1 MRRTAIVAVIAGLAA
16 LPAQAQNRE
25 HLQMAAELRILQ
37 QQNQELAN
45 ALAQAIQLLNET
57 AKTLN
62 SRIDQTNDAMRKG
75 FADQSITLGTA
86 AGDARKTLAQTQDL
100 ATRLGELKEEVSA
113 LRTSLPTL
121 ISRLTPTDAGPPSDP
136 ELAAAAAAATAA
148 IQAPP
153 AGGVT
158 PQRMYDTAYEDYAL
172 GRFAPAVAGFEE
184 FLKTF
189 PTSPRAPSAQYYL
202 GEAEFYQNRIEQA
215 IAAYSLVIQN
225 YPKSEQVP
233 WAYYRRGMAQSRLQQ
248 SAAARTSFEA
258 VVKQFPE
265 TEPAILALSQLQRLD
280 SAPPPAPSTRKP

>member
-153 AGGVT
+153 AVGVT

-172 GRFAPAVAGFEE
+172 GRFTPAVAGFEE

-202 GEAEFYQNRIEQA
+202 GEAEFYQNRIEQS

-225 YPKSEQVP
+225 YPKTEQAA
-233 WAYYRRGMAQSRLQQ
+233 WSYYKRGVSQTRLGQT
-248 SAAARTSFEA
+248 AAARASFEA
-258 VVKQFPE
+258 AVKQFGE
-265 TEPAILALSQLQRLD
+265 IEPGILSLNQLQALD
-280 SAPPPAPSTRKP
+280 SKLAAPPAKPGK

>member
-1 MRRTAIVAVIAGLAA
+1 MRKIVIVAVVVGLASI
-16 LPAQAQNRE
+16 PAQAQNRE
-25 HLQMAAELRILQ
+25 HLQMAAELRIVQ

-45 ALAQAIQLLNET
+45 ALAQAIQLLNDT

-62 SRIDQTNDAMRKG
+62 SRLDQTNDAMRKG

-86 AGDARKTLAQTQDL
+86 AGDSRKTLAQTQDL

-113 LRTSLPTL
+113 LRTSLPAL
-121 ISRLTPTDAGPPSDP
+121 IARLAPTDAGPPSDP
-136 ELAAAAAAATAA
+136 ELAAAAAAAAA
-148 IQAPP
+148 ASQAPP
-153 AGGVT
+153 TGGVT
-158 PQRMYDTAYEDYAL
+158 PQRMYDTANEDYAL
-172 GRFAPAVAGFEE
+172 GRYAQAVSGFEE

-189 PTSPRAPSAQYYL
+189 PTSTRAPNAQYYL

-225 YPKSEQVP
+225 YPKSDQVP
-233 WAYYRRGMAQSRLQQ
+233 WAYYKRGMAQSRLQQ
-248 SAAARTSFEA
+248 SGAARTSFEA

-280 SAPPPAPSTRKP
+280 SAPPPATTRKP

>member
-1 MRRTAIVAVIAGLAA
+1 MRKTVIVAVIVGLASI
-16 LPAQAQNRE
+16 PAQAQNRE

-45 ALAQAIQLLNET
+45 ALAQAIQLLNDT
-57 AKTLN
+57 TKTLN

-86 AGDARKTLAQTQDL
+86 AGDSRKTLAQTQDL
-100 ATRLGELKEEVSA
+100 ATRLGELKEEISA
-113 LRTSLPTL
+113 LRTSLPGL

-136 ELAAAAAAATAA
+136 ELAAAAAAAAA
-148 IQAPP
+148 ASQAPP
-153 AGGVT
+153 TGGVT
-158 PQRMYDTAYEDYAL
+158 PQRMYDTANEDYAL
-172 GRFAPAVAGFEE
+172 GRYAQAVSGFEE

-189 PTSPRAPSAQYYL
+189 PTSTRAPSAQYYM

-225 YPKSEQVP
+225 YPKSDQVP
-233 WAYYRRGMAQSRLQQ
+233 WAYYKRGMAQSRLQQ
-248 SAAARTSFEA
+248 SGAARTSFEA
-258 VVKQFPE
+258 VVKQFPD

-280 SAPPPAPSTRKP
+280 SAPPPATTRKP

>member
-1 MRRTAIVAVIAGLAA
+1 MRKSAIVAVLIGLASI
-16 LPAQAQNRE
+16 PAQAQNRE

-45 ALAQAIQLLNET
+45 ALAQAIQLLSET
-57 AKTLN
+57 AKSLN
-62 SRIDQTNDAMRKG
+62 SRIDQTNDTMRKG

-86 AGDARKTLAQTQDL
+86 AGDSRKTLAQTQDL
-100 ATRLGELKEEVSA
+100 ATRLGELKEEVNA
-113 LRTSLPTL
+113 LRTSLPAL
-121 ISRLTPTDAGPPSDP
+121 ISRLAPTDAGPPSDP
-136 ELAAAAAAATAA
+136 DVAAAAAAAVAA
-148 IQAPP
+148 SQAPP
-153 AGGVT
+153 TGGIT

-172 GRFAPAVAGFEE
+172 GRYAQAVSGFEE

-189 PTSPRAPSAQYYL
+189 PTSTRAPSAQQYL
-202 GEAEFYQNRIEQA
+202 GEAEFYQNRVEQA

-225 YPKSEQVP
+225 YPKSDQVP
-233 WAYYRRGMAQSRLQQ
+233 WAYYKRGMAQSRLQQ

-280 SAPPPAPSTRKP
+280 SAPPPATTTRKP